1 MEQPG
6 AVNTKLIVIKFF
18 LLLKTFYIFEF
29 FIPHELTHK
38 TKNSKKF
45 FISWSDLVQ
54 LIKNSKQ
61 YFIVTKFLI
70 LLRNFLIF

>member
-18 LLLKTFYIFEF
+18 ILLKTFYIFEF

-45 FISWSDLVQ
+45 FISWSDLV
-54 LIKNSKQ
+54 
-61 YFIVTKFLI
+61 
-70 LLRNFLIF
+70 